1 MGPHLPLSTPLLV
14 PLSTTIH
21 LFVRWL
27 HVVAMAVALGG
38 GALAWRVSRAGASSH
53 PADAETTLA
62 VATAYEVAFWGALGV
77 LVMTGVGNLGALA
90 PAIPRGQWGAAF
102 VAKLGVLLV
111 VLVGS
116 AARTAAVLAARD
128 AATPATTTLERSY
141 ALTTLALGG
150 VVALAAVMAHG

>member
-1 MGPHLPLSTPLLV
+1 MGPYLS
-14 PLSTTIH
+14 LSTTTH

-38 GALAWRVSRAGASSH
+38 GALAWGVSRTAGASVDA
-53 PADAETTLA
+53 ADADAALT

-102 VAKLGVLLV
+102 VAKLGLLLV
-111 VLVGS
+111 VLVAS
-116 AARTAAVLAARD
+116 AVRTAAVLTARNAA
-128 AATPATTTLERSY
+128 APATTTLERGY
-141 ALTTLALGG
+141 ALTTVTLGG
-150 VVALAAVMAHG
+150 LVALAAVMAHG